1 MTPVM
6 VIIIEPE
13 LEFDEVAL
21 GEAPT
26 SIGGGL
32 SLLAG
37 SAGLKIKASED
48 TRRHFKNSVGTL
60 SKTMNVLMECVSFM

>member
-1 MTPVM
+1 M
-6 VIIIEPE
+6 VIVIVQE
-13 LEFDEVAL
+13 LEFDDVGP

-48 TRRHFKNSVGTL
+48 TRRHFKKSVGTPAQ
-60 SKTMNVLMECVSFM
+60 TMEVLMEYVSST

>member
-1 MTPVM
+1 M

-13 LEFDEVAL
+13 LEFDEFEP

-32 SLLAG
+32 SLLA
-37 SAGLKIKASED
+37 SLLLCIDLLPEKSYQ
-48 TRRHFKNSVGTL
+48 KNTQLL
-60 SKTMNVLMECVSFM
+60 SPMAVPHWKY